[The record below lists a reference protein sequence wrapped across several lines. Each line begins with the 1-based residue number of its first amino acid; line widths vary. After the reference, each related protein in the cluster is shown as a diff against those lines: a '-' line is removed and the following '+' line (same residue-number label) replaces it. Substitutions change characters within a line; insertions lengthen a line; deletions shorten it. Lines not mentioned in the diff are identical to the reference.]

1 MRERKE
7 QINEEFAKELINNIT
22 ISQWKEWRPV
32 NIEATKYETFKNWK
46 QKGYIKQSREEKI
59 RGELKE
65 LDDGNIPFPNYEY
78 YYFKAIELIEI
89 LDNKE

>member
-1 MRERKE
+1 MKE
-7 QINEEFAKELINNIT
+7 QISEELLNEIIDELMRCISLNIIDRRELYNNI
-22 ISQWKEWRPV
+22 
-32 NIEATKYETFKNWK
+32 K

-65 LDDGNIPFPNYEY
+65 LDDGNIPFPNYKY